1 MIELNGSGAQKAEI
15 EEAESDKSVKLKGVS
30 KKQGRQAQVVE
41 ERLEPRFEKLEEQLE
56 KLNGLTSQ
64 DEGTDAEA
72 DLPALYQVLRV
83 LQKANLENDP
93 EALRL
98 LRQARG
104 NGPQA
109 EIKLVGD
116 LAELALRRLEKRG
129 ARASTVIQ
137 PSGGGVPRPDLR
149 AEYEKRVGALRPGD
163 VSGLMEVKR
172 EFRGRGLEVY

>member
-1 MIELNGSGAQKAEI
+1 MDGDAGKI
-15 EEAESDKSVKLKGVS
+15 KGIS
-30 KKQGRQAQVVE
+30 KKQRKQAEVVQ

-56 KLNGLTSQ
+56 KLSELTTR
-64 DEGTDAEA
+64 EEAEA
-72 DLPALYQVLRV
+72 EERDLPALYQVMRV

-98 LRQARG
+98 LRMARG

-129 ARASTVIQ
+129 RASTVIQ
-137 PSGGGVPRPDLR
+137 PSGGGAPRPDLR
-149 AEYEKRVGALRPGD
+149 SEYEKQVGALRPGD
-163 VSGLMEVKR
+163 VAGLMEVKR